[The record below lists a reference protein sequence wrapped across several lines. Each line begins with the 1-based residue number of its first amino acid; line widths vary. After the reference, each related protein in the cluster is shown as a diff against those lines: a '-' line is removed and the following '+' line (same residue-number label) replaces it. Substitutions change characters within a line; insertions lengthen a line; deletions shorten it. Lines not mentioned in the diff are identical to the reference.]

1 LPIIR
6 IISNSTIS
14 VKMFG
19 KSGSARFADLADQ
32 AGQCSVRGER
42 LNAPGD
48 EVCGGAVAWIADVA
62 EPGVG

>member
-1 LPIIR
+1 
-6 IISNSTIS
+6 
-14 VKMFG
+14 MFG

-48 EVCGGAVAWIADVA
+48 EVCGVAVAWIADVA